1 MTEWYSRGEKDSLGP
16 SSDPDTLAAPGD
28 SESSA
33 QREEVDSMGVTSRHL
48 SMLETVDEG
57 LMQVRS
63 ANVCLSK
70 VDDVPERKTGDSKAE
85 PLIGGKETVLVV
97 EDEQIVLNW
106 AQEAL
111 QLLGYTALSAQDP
124 RDAVTISRMHAGPID
139 LLLTDVVLPGIDGR
153 SLYERLLESRPGVKV
168 IYMSGYASGLLE
180 HYNVAIADPHFLQK
194 PFALESLAKKIR
206 EALAESEKAQHG

>member
-1 MTEWYSRGEKDSLGP
+1 MTEWYFRGEKDSLGP

-28 SESSA
+28 AESSA
-33 QREEVDSMGVTSRHL
+33 HREEVDSMGITSRHL
-48 SMLETVDEG
+48 AVLEAVDEG

-63 ANVCLSK
+63 ANVCRLK
-70 VDDVPERKTGDSKAE
+70 VDDVPEHMTGDSRAE

-111 QLLGYTALSAQDP
+111 QLLGYTALSAKDP
-124 RDAVTISRMHAGPID
+124 RDAVTISRMHAGPIH
-139 LLLTDVVLPGIDGR
+139 LLLTDVVLPRIDGR
-153 SLYERLLESRPGVKV
+153 SLYERLLESRPGMKV

-180 HYNVAIADPHFLQK
+180 HYSVAIGDPHFLQK

-206 EALAESEKAQHG
+206 EALAESERAQHV